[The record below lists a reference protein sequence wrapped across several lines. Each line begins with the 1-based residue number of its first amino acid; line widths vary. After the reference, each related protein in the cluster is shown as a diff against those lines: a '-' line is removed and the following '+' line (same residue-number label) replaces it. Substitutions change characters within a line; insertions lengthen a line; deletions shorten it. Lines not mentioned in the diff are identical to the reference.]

1 MSAESI
7 REAAGQVTDPCRD
20 LTEVRWAP
28 YRESGIP
35 DPAAES
41 FEPPAG
47 PVIICAIGYRG
58 DDIIVYWR
66 REEEGDQ
73 LYTPEQ
79 LDAAAAEI
87 ARQMHGG
94 QPDPRDIR
102 MAGEVLTAAL
112 TARPGQKVPE

>member
-1 MSAESI
+1 VSHTTE
-7 REAAGQVTDPCRD
+7 AGQVTDPCRD
-20 LTEVRWAP
+20 LTELRWAP
-28 YRESGIP
+28 YREFGIP

-47 PVIICAIGYRG
+47 PVLIGATGYRG
-58 DDIIVYWR
+58 DDIIVYWSR
-66 REEEGDQ
+66 DGQRSTDP

-79 LDAAAAEI
+79 LDAAAAEV

-94 QPDPRDIR
+94 TPEIRDIR

-112 TARPGQKVPE
+112 TARPAGPVPG